1 MPHPT
6 DGGRWDRP
14 CHRPESRDTLP
25 CENDQAKPDRFSRL
39 ARSTLLSKILE
50 SGPPKRCP
58 WDRGPFSRIGVL
70 ELDALLACLTIAFPK
85 SRPRRPADS
94 LEMPG
99 IAFASIFARTFRK
112 YRTSRPKSSS
122 TSLNSL
128 DSLSGRR
135 TALKFQIATST
146 IGLHLLGARKGFS
159 SRVMQWLVL
168 CGIPYRDQGCVF
180 RFLN

>member
-58 WDRGPFSRIGVL
+58 WDRGLFLRIGVL
-70 ELDALLACLTIAFPK
+70 ELNALLACLTIASGILHRNRGPK
-85 SRPRRPADS
+85 
-94 LEMPG
+94 
-99 IAFASIFARTFRK
+99 T
-112 YRTSRPKSSS
+112 
-122 TSLNSL
+122 
-128 DSLSGRR
+128 
-135 TALKFQIATST
+135 
-146 IGLHLLGARKGFS
+146 
-159 SRVMQWLVL
+159 
-168 CGIPYRDQGCVF
+168 CGISRDAVDKVRQHFCANFSKVSNF
-180 RFLN
+180 PSEVKPNQP

>member
-58 WDRGPFSRIGVL
+58 WDRGPFLRMGVL
-70 ELDALLACLTIAFPK
+70 ELNALLVFSRLHLQAATRKPAKSPK
-85 SRPRRPADS
+85 
-94 LEMPG
+94 MPG
-99 IAFASIFARTFRK
+99 IAFASI
-112 YRTSRPKSSS
+112 
-122 TSLNSL
+122 
-128 DSLSGRR
+128 
-135 TALKFQIATST
+135 
-146 IGLHLLGARKGFS
+146 
-159 SRVMQWLVL
+159 
-168 CGIPYRDQGCVF
+168 
-180 RFLN
+180 